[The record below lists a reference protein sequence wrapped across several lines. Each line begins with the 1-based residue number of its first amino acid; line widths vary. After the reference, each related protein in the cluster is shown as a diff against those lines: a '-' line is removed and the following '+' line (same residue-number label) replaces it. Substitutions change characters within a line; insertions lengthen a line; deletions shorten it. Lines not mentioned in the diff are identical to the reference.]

1 MTAFF
6 EWQICNDLK
15 VVDTI
20 SQMCWA
26 INSTFIEY
34 LINWVDSNQLIV
46 FKISICCID
55 GRNDLGKTS
64 SNPLVPLLICQSLR
78 VCNFKAN
85 AHAIRQGPFWMK
97 NHLGFFSRP
106 LKSPPNKFGRNIS
119 HETFYAKLTQLLNC
133 SANKFWE
140 YHFLFCW
147 NMGPFIKDILNQR
160 GGGLPK
166 YDFT

>member
-1 MTAFF
+1 MLSVCNIPNPFLRIEQIMTAFF

-97 NHLGFFSRP
+97 IHLVFFSRP
-106 LKSPPNKFGRNIS
+106 FKSILVKI
-119 HETFYAKLTQLLNC
+119 LTTKCKIN
-133 SANKFWE
+133 ST
-140 YHFLFCW
+140 Y
-147 NMGPFIKDILNQR
+147 
-160 GGGLPK
+160 
-166 YDFT
+166 